1 MSTFRLPL
9 VFPAVL
15 LVSCLALAQGH
26 GGAGGGG
33 GSHGATTS
41 TMVNPTANMNGAIA
55 TGTGNNGDVSIV
67 HLNSVNDEP
76 KVEFRSQTVLIQ
88 VPVVVTDK
96 SGSHLHG
103 LNKEDFT
110 ILENGK
116 PQKVSAFEELT
127 ASNVPVAAPAAAA
140 PVGQFRNLALDG
152 SQPRNIVV
160 IALDTV
166 NTPFLDQTYGRR
178 ELIKYLANNVN
189 SGQVL
194 ALMIITSHGLKVVQG
209 LSGDPAKL
217 VATLKRVSGEIPTLD
232 TLSPD
237 AQTSAFMGESQQL
250 STVGGPSSGSGDPVL
265 GALNAFVDH
274 GDAIEAQFVQQN
286 AIETTMNGF
295 LGIAWSLSGV
305 PGRKSLI
312 WATGGFP
319 FAMDSPST
327 VPGGYLS
334 LLYERTMLALNQAE
348 ISVYPVDVRG
358 LVSNSVGAASQS
370 GAPRGTAAARQL
382 TNRMWLNQAKLDTLN
397 DFADMT
403 GGKAFYNTNDLAGS
417 FKRAADDG
425 SSYYML
431 SYYLDTSNDKSGWRK
446 LQVKVGRK
454 DVDVR
459 ARNGFFVTN
468 ATMNPLLSR
477 DRDMAN
483 ALHSPIEGTGVP
495 VTVQWVGL
503 APDGDKKKAV
513 FSAHMAAGGLSFD
526 TGGHDQ
532 LNFDFAAVAYDMD
545 GKQAGLTARNY
556 APVVPENQL
565 ASVKTNGMDF
575 RNALELAPGKY
586 TVRFVV
592 RDNVTGKV
600 GSVTA
605 PLTVN

>member
-1 MSTFRLPL
+1 MTSRRLPL
-9 VFPAVL
+9 LTLILCF
-15 LVSCLALAQGH
+15 SSLAFSQTR
-26 GGAGGGG
+26 GGG
-33 GSHGATTS
+33 GSR
-41 TMVNPTANMNGAIA
+41 
-55 TGTGNNGDVSIV
+55 GTGSYVDPATDARNAAVLLKGSNGDLSIV
-67 HLNSVNDEP
+67 HLSSANDEA
-76 KVEFRSQTVLIQ
+76 KVEFHSQTVLIQ

-96 SGSHLHG
+96 SGNHVHG

-116 PQKVSAFEELT
+116 PVTVAHFEELT
-127 ASNVPVAAPAAAA
+127 ASTTQLTSPAVRA
-140 PVGQFRNLALDG
+140 GQFRNLTLNDP
-152 SQPRNIVV
+152 QPRNVVV

-166 NTPFLDQTYGRR
+166 NTPFLDQAYGRR
-178 ELIKYLANNVN
+178 ELVKFLARNME
-189 SGQVL
+189 SGKVL
-194 ALMIITSHGLKVVQG
+194 ALMLITSHGLKVVQG
-209 LSGDPAKL
+209 LTGDSTHLMQALNK
-217 VATLKRVSGEIPTLD
+217 VAGEI
-232 TLSPD
+232 SPIETMSSEAQESLTGGLPAMFGQAGDID
-237 AQTSAFMGESQQL
+237 AA
-250 STVGGPSSGSGDPVL
+250 DPVV
-265 GALNAFVDH
+265 GRFREFVRY
-274 GDAIEAQFVQQN
+274 GDAVEAQFVQPN
-286 AIETTMNGF
+286 AIETTMNAF

-334 LLYERTMLALNQAE
+334 VLYERTMLALNEAQV
-348 ISVYPVDVRG
+348 SVYPVDIRG
-358 LVSNSVGAASQS
+358 LANSPSFINGSSSGMGSN
-370 GAPRGTAAARQL
+370 APRQIS
-382 TNRMWLNQAKLDTLN
+382 NRMWLQQSKIDTLN

-417 FKRAADDG
+417 FKRAADDA

-431 SYYLDTSNDKSGWRK
+431 GYYLDTKNNKPGWRK
-446 LQVKVGRK
+446 LQVKVGKK
-454 DVDVR
+454 DVELR

-495 VTVQWVGL
+495 MTVQWVGL
-503 APDGDKKKAV
+503 APDGDRKKAV
-513 FSAHMAAGGLSFD
+513 FSAHMPGGGLTFEGNGRS
-526 TGGHDQ
+526 Q
-532 LNFDFAAVAYDMD
+532 LNFDFAALAYDKD
-545 GKQAGLTARNY
+545 GKEAGQTARNY
-556 APVVPENQL
+556 TPVVPDAQI
-565 ASVKTNGMDF
+565 ASVRSNGMDF
-575 RNALELAPGKY
+575 RNVLELAPGKY

>member
-1 MSTFRLPL
+1 VDPATNARNA
-9 VFPAVL
+9 AVL
-15 LVSCLALAQGH
+15 
-26 GGAGGGG
+26 
-33 GSHGATTS
+33 
-41 TMVNPTANMNGAIA
+41 
-55 TGTGNNGDVSIV
+55 GTGNNVDVSTV
-67 HLNSVNDEP
+67 HPSSASDEP
-76 KVEFRSQTVLIQ
+76 KVEFRSQTVLIE

-96 SGSHLHG
+96 SGNHLHG

-110 ILENGK
+110 IFENGK
-116 PQKVSAFEELT
+116 PVSVTNFEELT
-127 ASNVPVAAPAAAA
+127 AGTGRLIPPPVAA
-140 PVGQFRNLALDG
+140 GQFRNLSLDG

-166 NTPFLDQTYGRR
+166 NTPFLDQSYGRH
-178 ELIKYLANNVN
+178 ELVKFLAHNLD

-194 ALMIITSHGLKVVQG
+194 ALMLITSHGLKVVQG
-209 LSGDPAKL
+209 LSGDPAHLMQALNK
-217 VATLKRVSGEIPTLD
+217 AAGEI
-232 TLSPD
+232 SPMEVMSTD
-237 AQTSAFMGESQQL
+237 AQESL
-250 STVGGPSSGSGDPVL
+250 TGGLPTFGQGGSGSDPVL
-265 GALNAFVDH
+265 GGLNWFVQY
-274 GDAIEAQFVQQN
+274 GDAVEAQFQQSN
-286 AIETTMNGF
+286 AIETTMNAF

-319 FAMDSPST
+319 FTLDSPST

-334 LLYERTMLALNQAE
+334 LLYERTMLALNDAQVS
-348 ISVYPVDVRG
+348 IYPVDIRG
-358 LVSNSVGAASQS
+358 LANSPSFVSGNTSGTFGPGRSRQISNRIWLQQS
-370 GAPRGTAAARQL
+370 
-382 TNRMWLNQAKLDTLN
+382 KIDTLN

-417 FKRAADDG
+417 FKRAADDA

-431 SYYLDTSNDKSGWRK
+431 GYYLDTKNDKPGWRK
-446 LQVKVGRK
+446 LQVKVDKK
-454 DVDVR
+454 DAEVR

-495 VTVQWVGL
+495 MTVQWVGL
-503 APDGDKKKAV
+503 APEGDKKKAV
-513 FSAHMAAGGLSFD
+513 FSAHMPGGGLTFE
-526 TGGHDQ
+526 GGGRSQ
-532 LNFDFAAVAYDMD
+532 LNFDFAALAYDKD
-545 GKQAGLTARNY
+545 GKEAGQTARNY
-556 APVVPENQL
+556 TPVVPDAQI
-565 ASVKTNGMDF
+565 ASVRANGMDF

>member
-1 MSTFRLPL
+1 MSSSRLPL
-9 VFPAVL
+9 LLPLAL
-15 LVSCLALAQGH
+15 LVSSLAFGQGH
-26 GGAGGGG
+26 GGSGGG
-33 GSHGATTS
+33 GSHGGATTS

-55 TGTGNNGDVSIV
+55 TGTGSNINPSIV
-67 HLNSVNDEP
+67 HPGSAADEP

-96 SGSHLHG
+96 SGKHLHG
-103 LNKEDFT
+103 LSQDDFT
-110 ILENGK
+110 VFENGK
-116 PQKVSAFEELT
+116 PQKVSVFEELT
-127 ASNVPVAAPAAAA
+127 ASSAPLAAPSAAA
-140 PVGQFRNLALDG
+140 PGQFRNLTLDG
-152 SQPRNIVV
+152 SKPRNIVV
-160 IALDTV
+160 VALDTV

-178 ELIKYLANNVN
+178 ELIKYLAHNVD
-189 SGQVL
+189 SEQVL

-209 LSGDPAKL
+209 LNGDPARL
-217 VATLKRVSGEIPTLD
+217 ADALKRVSGELPTLD
-232 TLSPD
+232 TLSPE
-237 AQTSAFMGESQQL
+237 AQSAAFNGESQQL
-250 STVGGPSSGSGDPVL
+250 SQVGSPSSGSDPLVGSL
-265 GALNAFVDH
+265 SAFIDH
-274 GDAIEAQFVQQN
+274 GDAIEAQFMQQN
-286 AIETTMNGF
+286 AIETTMNGL

-334 LLYERTMLALNQAE
+334 LLYERTMLALNEAQV
-348 ISVYPVDVRG
+348 SVYPVDVRG
-358 LVSNSVGAASQS
+358 LVNTSMVGASRS
-370 GAPRGTAAARQL
+370 GAARGAAGSQQL
-382 TNRMWLNQAKLDTLN
+382 TDRMWLNRAKLDTLN

-417 FKRAADDG
+417 FRRAADDG

-431 SYYLDTSNDKSGWRK
+431 GYYLDTSNNKSGWRK
-446 LQVKVGRK
+446 LQVKLAAK
-454 DVDVR
+454 DVEVR
-459 ARNGFFVTN
+459 ARTGFFVTN
-468 ATMNPLLSR
+468 ATMNPMLSR

-503 APDGDKKKAV
+503 AADGDKKRAV
-513 FSAHMAAGGLSFD
+513 FSAHMAPGGLSFD
-526 TGGHDQ
+526 PGGRDQ
-532 LNFDFAAVAYDMD
+532 LNFDFAALAYDKD
-545 GKQAGLTARNY
+545 GKEAGQTARNY
-556 APVVPENQL
+556 TPVVPPAQI
-565 ASVKTNGMDF
+565 ASVKANGMDF

>member
-1 MSTFRLPL
+1 MTSQRLPL
-9 VFPAVL
+9 LILISLCVSSFALGQTRGGTGPRGVDPATNARNAAVL
-15 LVSCLALAQGH
+15 
-26 GGAGGGG
+26 
-33 GSHGATTS
+33 
-41 TMVNPTANMNGAIA
+41 
-55 TGTGNNGDVSIV
+55 GTGNNINPSIV
-67 HLNSVNDEP
+67 HSGSASDEP

-96 SGSHLHG
+96 SGNHLHG

-110 ILENGK
+110 VLENGK
-116 PQKVSAFEELT
+116 PVSVANFEELT
-127 ASNVPVAAPAAAA
+127 ASTARLTIPPAPA
-140 PVGQFRNLALDG
+140 GQFRNLTLDG
-152 SQPRNIVV
+152 PQPRNVVV

-178 ELIKYLANNVN
+178 ELVKFLAHNLD

-194 ALMIITSHGLKVVQG
+194 ALMLITSHGLKVVQG
-209 LSGDPAKL
+209 LSGDSTHLMQALNK
-217 VATLKRVSGEIPTLD
+217 AAGEI
-232 TLSPD
+232 SPMETMSTD
-237 AQTSAFMGESQQL
+237 AQESVAAGLPASFGQQ
-250 STVGGPSSGSGDPVL
+250 SDSGGDPVL
-265 GALNAFVDH
+265 GGLNWFVQY
-274 GDAIEAQFVQQN
+274 GDAVEAQFQQSN
-286 AIETTMNGF
+286 AIETTMNAF

-319 FAMDSPST
+319 FALDSPST

-334 LLYERTMLALNQAE
+334 LLYERTMLALNDAQVS
-348 ISVYPVDVRG
+348 IYPVDIRG
-358 LVSNSVGAASQS
+358 LANSPSFVSGNSS
-370 GAPRGTAAARQL
+370 GTFGPGWSRQIS
-382 TNRMWLNQAKLDTLN
+382 NRMWLQQSKIDTLN

-417 FKRAADDG
+417 FKRAADDA

-431 SYYLDTSNDKSGWRK
+431 GYYLDTKNNKPGWRK
-446 LQVKVGRK
+446 LQVKVGKK
-454 DVDVR
+454 DVEVR

-477 DRDMAN
+477 DRDMVN
-483 ALHSPIEGTGVP
+483 ALHSPIEGTGVAM
-495 VTVQWVGL
+495 TVQWVGL

-513 FSAHMAAGGLSFD
+513 FSAHMPGGGLTFEGNGRS
-526 TGGHDQ
+526 Q
-532 LNFDFAAVAYDMD
+532 LNFDFAALAYDKD
-545 GKQAGLTARNY
+545 GKEAGQTARNY
-556 APVVPENQL
+556 TPVVPDAQI
-565 ASVKTNGMDF
+565 ASVRANGMDF